1 MIEAVSYQKEVRHV
15 DVKKINL
22 SRNSYVIDIYNP
34 DLKELYL
41 VSNLTKVFMS
51 DLKTCLDTRGIPRVE
66 KRDNYLI
73 VVFRAIADGRTT
85 PFGLIIGSNFILV
98 IHTKQIKQITPLVKE
113 VDVKLF
119 KFGKEA
125 ILHKIFYDVI
135 KDFEDSLEKLEDEI
149 DVLDKNIL
157 KIPSQNLVNQ
167 LFTLKRTSVYY
178 RKAIYRNRDVLVL
191 LQNMETKFIK
201 KKNDFGPLAIESM
214 QIMDIEELLK
224 DRLSNLLEVHLSN
237 TSNKLNETMKSFTV
251 IASLLLLPLL
261 ISGIYGMNFKFIPL
275 AENYNGFYIIIGIMI
290 LSVFIT
296 YSFYKL
302 RRWA

>member
-1 MIEAVSYQKEVRHV
+1 VIEAVSYQKEVRHV

-34 DLKELYL
+34 DLKELYFI
-41 VSNLTKVFMS
+41 SNLTKVFMS

-66 KRDNYLI
+66 KRDNYLV

-85 PFGLIIGSNFILV
+85 PFGIIIGNNFILI
-98 IHTKQIKQITPLVKE
+98 IHAKQIKQITPLIKE
-113 VDVKLF
+113 IDVKLF
-119 KFGKEA
+119 KSGKEA
-125 ILHKIFYDVI
+125 ILHKIFSDVI
-135 KDFEDSLEKLEDEI
+135 KDFENSLEKLEDEVDI
-149 DVLDKNIL
+149 LDKNIL
-157 KIPSQNLVNQ
+157 KIPNQNLINQ

-201 KKNDFGPLAIESM
+201 KKDDFGPLAIESM

-237 TSNKLNETMKSFTV
+237 TSNKLNEIMKSFTV

-261 ISGIYGMNFKFIPL
+261 ISGIYGMNFRFIPL
-275 AENYNGFYIIIGIMI
+275 AENPNGFYIITGVMV
-290 LSVFIT
+290 LSAVIT
-296 YSFYKL
+296 YAFYKI
-302 RRWA
+302 RKWA